1 MAKITLPT
9 ITNAQNISLIND
21 NFDKI
26 ETALNEDVLYR
37 DNPIGEPNQL
47 NNDLDANGNDV
58 FNVQMLDTAVLKI
71 NGQFVQPSE
80 VATSE
85 SLKIANNL
93 NDVADVAASRANLGL
108 GNVNNTSDANKPISI
123 AQQAALDLKLNITDA
138 ATIYAPI
145 ASPTFTGSATA
156 PDYSIVGAPATAR
169 RLHFKT
175 NTLDRWQVVAEGTA
189 EGGANAGSNFI
200 ISRFNDAGAFIDSPF
215 SILRSTGVT
224 TLFQAVI
231 GAGSSFAGSV
241 AATTITASSTI
252 TPSQTAGIVGTTA
265 ANNANA
271 GSVGEF
277 ISNSA
282 TGVALTSGIT
292 ANITSISL
300 TAGDWDV
307 HGVVQF
313 APAGTTTVG
322 GILSGLS
329 STSATIG
336 AVGTFQ
342 QGTATYTAGGAQ
354 AMTTPTARFT
364 LASTTT
370 IFLVANT
377 FFSVSTMA
385 ANGFLRARR
394 VR

>member
-1 MAKITLPT
+1 MSKIVLTT
-9 ITNAQNISLIND
+9 VTNGQNISAVND
-21 NFDKI
+21 NFTKI
-26 ETALNEDVLYR
+26 AQALNDQVMYR
-37 DNPIGEPNQL
+37 DNPVGEANQIAQ
-47 NNDLDANGNDV
+47 DVDVNGNKII
-58 FNVQMLDTAVLKI
+58 NVEQLSANNIVLDGI
-71 NGQFVQPSE
+71 PIQP
-80 VATSE
+80 TSIAE
-85 SLKIANNL
+85 QGSLKATLNL
-93 NDVADVAASRANLGL
+93 SDLEDVVEARDNLGL
-108 GNVNNTSDANKPISI
+108 GNVDNTSDVNKPVST
-123 AQQAALDLKLNITDA
+123 ATQTALNLKLNITDA
-138 ATIYAPI
+138 ATTYAPI

-200 ISRFNDAGAFIDSPF
+200 ISRFNDAGAFIDNPF

-292 ANITSISL
+292 ANITSIFL

-307 HGVVQF
+307 DGVVQF

-329 STSATIG
+329 ATSATIS

-342 QGTATYTAGGAQ
+342 QGTATYTAGGPQ
-354 AMTTPTARFT
+354 AMATPTARFT
-364 LASTTT
+364 LASATT